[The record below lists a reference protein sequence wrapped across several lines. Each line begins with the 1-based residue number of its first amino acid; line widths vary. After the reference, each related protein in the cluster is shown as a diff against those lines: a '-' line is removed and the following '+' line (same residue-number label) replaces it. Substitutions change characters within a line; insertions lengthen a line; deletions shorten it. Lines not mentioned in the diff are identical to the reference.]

1 MSDFVPLFGRGS
13 FTADSRFV
21 ARDDAPVPDAEP
33 AAPPEP
39 AEDPLARAFADGFEA
54 GMAEAQAAA
63 EAAAIEADAQR
74 AKFALSFERLNAELA
89 ESLRQKLHETVIALC
104 EDTLRPLALDHAAL
118 AARVERAVAMFSRA
132 DDERVIRLNP
142 EDLDLVAALLPAE
155 WTFLPDPALDRG
167 ALRVET
173 ATGGAED
180 GPDQW
185 RRDIAEALRLC

>member
-1 MSDFVPLFGRGS
+1 MSDFVPLFGRGG
-13 FTADSRFV
+13 FTADARFIGM
-21 ARDDAPVPDAEP
+21 DDAPAGTPAP

-39 AEDPLARAFADGFEA
+39 AEDPVARAFADGFEA
-54 GMAEAQAAA
+54 GLAEAQAAA

-74 AKFALSFERLNAELA
+74 AKFTLSFERLDAQLA

-104 EDTLRPLALDHAAL
+104 EETLRPLALDHAAL

-155 WTFLPDPALDRG
+155 WAFLPDPALDRG

-185 RRDIAEALRLC
+185 RHNIAEALRLC